1 MLKSL
6 LTYPDRPVV
15 YVSETATLDTVLWRV
30 CNEISDKA
38 HRERLRSGY
47 FMGAEKVGRIEV
59 SELVSKITKSGKGNV
74 QLIFD

>member
-1 MLKSL
+1 M
-6 LTYPDRPVV
+6 TYPNRPVV
-15 YVSETATLDTVLWRV
+15 SVSETATLDTVLWRV

-47 FMGAEKVGRIEV
+47 FMGTGNIGRIEV
-59 SELVSKITKSGKGNV
+59 SELVSKINPKSGKGNV